1 MYENL
6 FQWFVYV
13 DVFLIG
19 AIFRYTNLQVI
30 NDNNRLLDKINDK
43 DNIEEE
49 YNQLKIKN
57 DQSNQMI
64 SKLNQTILDKNEEIV
79 KLKKENEILQTNERK
94 TLPFR
99 ELSFG
104 NGLIRVF
111 KDGVYYHGV
120 CEEETQKWNKDNKCS
135 RYIYEYQNKDKQ
147 RRDLDK
153 FKTYNIDDFCNN
165 CLLIGGNSR
174 KKKIFQCQGHEY

>member
-57 DQSNQMI
+57 Y
-64 SKLNQTILDKNEEIV
+64 
-79 KLKKENEILQTNERK
+79 
-94 TLPFR
+94 F
-99 ELSFG
+99 F
-104 NGLIRVF
+104 
-111 KDGVYYHGV
+111 
-120 CEEETQKWNKDNKCS
+120 
-135 RYIYEYQNKDKQ
+135 
-147 RRDLDK
+147 
-153 FKTYNIDDFCNN
+153 
-165 CLLIGGNSR
+165 
-174 KKKIFQCQGHEY
+174 